1 MRKELNDMYD
11 RLLVRANNNYE
22 EPFFYS
28 IVHSLIKDDWDKARV
43 SDPDL
48 LIWAIDGK
56 YKSE

>member
-11 RLLVRANNNYE
+11 RLLIRANNHE

-28 IVHSLIKDDWDKARV
+28 IVHSLTKDDWDKARV
-43 SDPDL
+43 SAPDL

-56 YKSE
+56 